1 MKSWKVVGNSS
12 WCPILLGSS
21 KWPIFILR
29 ANHTPSSQTLQGQWN
44 NLLWIWKMHQVMP
57 VLAALAMCQSGTIYQ
72 TPELSEL
79 FKSALCQ
86 SAIGALSPFAHLAR
100 WRRIPFAQWL
110 KSSKRHLD
118 PITVI
123 QFMLF
128 MANAW
133 TQSWSESLGRKWRTE
148 ASCRSNWKPCDRQKR
163 IRSRG
168 PLRLWEQRLCK
179 GHITSLPRVFPTA
192 VNWLMLFFGLWVF
205 PTGSVPEFSQ
215 IRITRRI
222 SAVFHMGCISKP
234 VTFSC

>member
-1 MKSWKVVGNSS
+1 MPHPAGQFQVTDFHLTGKPY
-12 WCPILLGSS
+12 PI
-21 KWPIFILR
+21 I
-29 ANHTPSSQTLQGQWN
+29 TDPSRPVEWSTVNAEEWESQTGASSVQL
-44 NLLWIWKMHQVMP
+44 HQVMP

-72 TPELSEL
+72 APELSEL

-86 SAIGALSPFAHLAR
+86 SATGALSPFAHLAG

-123 QFMLF
+123 QSFMLF

-133 TQSWSESLGRKWRTE
+133 MQSWSESLGRIEWRTE

-179 GHITSLPRVFPTA
+179 GLTSLPKGFSNSCQLV
-192 VNWLMLFFGLWVF
+192 LFFGLWVF
-205 PTGSVPEFSQ
+205 LTGSVPEFSQ

-222 SAVFHMGCISKP
+222 SAFHMGRISKP